1 MVSKNCLMS
10 RSPASEKCFPARKK
24 RNESAFDG
32 ERTARR
38 KTDIRLASIHFKLS
52 EKRECCPD
60 LTKTWFLP
68 DCREGITG
76 LLVGLRQVVGEYP
89 LERKMVLGE
98 IARF

>member
-1 MVSKNCLMS
+1 MHGLKKLFDEQYRLHRKSVF
-10 RSPASEKCFPARKK
+10 RPEKK

-52 EKRECCPD
+52 EKRERCPD
-60 LTKTWFLP
+60 LTKTSSFLP

-76 LLVGLRQVVGEYP
+76 LLVGLRQVAGEYP
-89 LERKMVLGE
+89 LET
-98 IARF
+98 